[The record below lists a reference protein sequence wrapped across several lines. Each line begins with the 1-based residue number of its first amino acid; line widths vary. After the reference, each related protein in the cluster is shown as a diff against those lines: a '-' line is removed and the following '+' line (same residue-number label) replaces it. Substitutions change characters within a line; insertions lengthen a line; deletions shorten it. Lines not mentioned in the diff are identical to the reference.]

1 MRQRFLIAATTVA
14 LLAGSGAPPIAA
26 QAPHIEIL
34 GERLRT
40 ALSEAA
46 RSAPGVLGAQVIDIR
61 TGKRFGVNDTLVF
74 PQGSAIKVAILVEL
88 FRREEAGELRLVDR
102 LPVRKSDQVAG
113 SGLLQRFGDGTSE
126 LSLNDLAVMMIVLS
140 DNTATNMLI
149 DRLGMERV
157 NAAMAALGLPSIR
170 LQRKMIQP
178 KESAAGREN
187 VATAG
192 DAASL
197 MVHIAT
203 CELPMSRER
212 CASLRRMLEIPKGG
226 PIVASVAPGTPVAWK
241 PGGITG
247 VSTYWGL
254 VGLDDRPY
262 AIAAMVNYSTDGG
275 GTAAALQQ
283 VADAA
288 WAYFSALDHATPHG
302 TRVR

>member
-1 MRQRFLIAATTVA
+1 MKHRHFIAIATLA
-14 LLAGSGAPPIAA
+14 LLAGAGSTTLAA

-40 ALSEAA
+40 ALADAA
-46 RSAPGVLGAQVIDIR
+46 RTAPGVLGAQVVDIE
-61 TGKRFGVNDTLVF
+61 TGQRFGINDTLVF

-88 FRREEAGELRLVDR
+88 FRQEEAGELQLGDR
-102 LPVRKSDQVAG
+102 LPVRRADQVAG

-126 LSLNDLAVMMIVLS
+126 LSLNDIAVMMIVLS

-149 DRLGMERV
+149 DRLGMARV
-157 NAAMAALGLPSIR
+157 NSTMTALGLPSIR
-170 LQRKMIQP
+170 LQRRMIQP
-178 KESAAGREN
+178 QESVAGREN
-187 VATAG
+187 VATAH

-197 MVHIAT
+197 MVRIAK

-212 CASLRRMLEIPKGG
+212 CATLRRILEIPKGG

-262 AIAAMVNYSTDGG
+262 AIAAMVNYSSDGA
-275 GTAAALQQ
+275 GTAAALRQ